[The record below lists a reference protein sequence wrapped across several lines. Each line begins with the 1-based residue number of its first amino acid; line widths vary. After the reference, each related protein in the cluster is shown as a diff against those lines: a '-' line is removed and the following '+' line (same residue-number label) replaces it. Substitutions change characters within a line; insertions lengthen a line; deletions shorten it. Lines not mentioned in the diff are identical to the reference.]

1 MCPREILETLWYHL
15 IGSTKSVPQYII
27 GINCSTF
34 NNNNNK
40 QERTMRNKSKRYKGI
55 KSYKKRTN
63 AHQLNKRQQ
72 KIDRRQG
79 KDLTQQQKDALAS
92 NI

>member
-1 MCPREILETLWYHL
+1 
-15 IGSTKSVPQYII
+15 
-27 GINCSTF
+27 
-34 NNNNNK
+34 
-40 QERTMRNKSKRYKGI
+40 MRNKSKRYKGI

-63 AHQLNKRQQ
+63 THQLNKRQQ

>member
-1 MCPREILETLWYHL
+1 
-15 IGSTKSVPQYII
+15 
-27 GINCSTF
+27 
-34 NNNNNK
+34 
-40 QERTMRNKSKRYKGI
+40 MRNKSKRYKGI
-55 KSYKKRTN
+55 KSYKT
-63 AHQLNKRQQ
+63 HQLNKRQE